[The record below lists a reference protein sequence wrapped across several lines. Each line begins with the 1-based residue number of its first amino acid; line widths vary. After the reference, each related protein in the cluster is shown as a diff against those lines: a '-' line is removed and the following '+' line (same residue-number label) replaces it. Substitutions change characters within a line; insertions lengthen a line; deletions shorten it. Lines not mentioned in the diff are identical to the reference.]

1 MVAAQFLFGRK
12 HPLQC
17 AIASNWFHRRAPLR
31 RIVLARTA
39 AEILSLRSRWEY
51 LQARYSGS
59 IFQSFKWN
67 SLAAHFFEHE
77 EPHVIFCE
85 TENGMTIL
93 PLCINHR
100 RKSISCLGDVLFD
113 YRDAL
118 TIGDEEALLAAWQQ
132 ASRIDLPFSAGGL
145 QASSNK
151 RWAGFRL
158 NPFYRTP
165 IVKAS
170 DISADCFAER
180 HSRSA
185 SRLRRL
191 ERMGATLRAEI
202 PASPSHLRWIYQ
214 QKAIQPPEVGENVF
228 TDPRRIE
235 FMSAVAEHDPHSE
248 DIFALKMAG
257 KCIAALVTL
266 REHRCRRFYTI
277 WFDQQWARYSPGIS
291 LIYEVTR
298 LSLAE
303 GLTCDYMTGEQD
315 YKMRFATSVEPLYWI
330 EGSAEELRTL
340 GERREVL
347 AA

>member
-1 MVAAQFLFGRK
+1 
-12 HPLQC
+12 
-17 AIASNWFHRRAPLR
+17 LR

-39 AEILSLRSRWEY
+39 AEILALRSRWEY
-51 LQARYSGS
+51 LQARCPRT

-67 SLAAHFFEHE
+67 WLAAQFFDHE
-77 EPHVIFCE
+77 EPHAIFCE
-85 TENGMTIL
+85 TGNGMAIL
-93 PLCINHR
+93 PLCINPAR
-100 RKSISCLGDVLFD
+100 RVLAGLGDVLFD
-113 YRDAL
+113 YRDVL
-118 TIGDEEALLAAWQQ
+118 SIGDDEALLAAWEQ
-132 ASRIDLPFSAGGL
+132 ASRIELPFSAGGL
-145 QASSNK
+145 QASSHK
-151 RWAGFRL
+151 RWAGFHL

-165 IVKAS
+165 IVKAVE
-170 DISADCFAER
+170 ISADCFAER
-180 HSRSA
+180 HSRSV

-191 ERMGATLRAEI
+191 ERMGLIVREHI
-202 PASPSHLRWIYQ
+202 PASPTMLRWVYQ
-214 QKAIQPPEVGENVF
+214 QKAIQPPEAAENVF

-235 FMSAVAEHDPHSE
+235 FMATVGENDPHSE
-248 DIFALKMAG
+248 EVFALEMAG

-277 WFDQQWARYSPGIS
+277 WFDQQWARHSPGIS

-298 LSLAE
+298 RSLAE

-330 EGSAEELRTL
+330 EASAEELRTL